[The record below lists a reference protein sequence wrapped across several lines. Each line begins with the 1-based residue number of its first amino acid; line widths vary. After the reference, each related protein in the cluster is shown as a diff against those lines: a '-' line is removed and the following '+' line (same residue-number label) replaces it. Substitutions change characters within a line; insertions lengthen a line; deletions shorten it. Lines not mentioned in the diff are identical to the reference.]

1 MTEGGQL
8 NDEEWNLLCVCVQS
22 WYLTRPSPPV
32 VAQIFPDSV
41 MYFLSNIRTFCIIS
55 FTDNV
60 DLGAYC
66 EILRTY
72 CVRFCTNVAINS
84 KAWKTRAFHWFN
96 RLIPRQ
102 TIYALLL
109 LISKCRKLDVFWR
122 NFFVSK
128 LCLCISFYNYQ
139 VCVCVLFCKHHQ
151 KCKCHQWYQCLK
163 VSIESIKN
171 NVTNSHFPKFNPNFR
186 QQGLMLG
193 DHFYRWTHHNISFCF
208 GVTAIWA
215 HKGSV
220 QIIKMEI

>member
-1 MTEGGQL
+1 MRSDT
-8 NDEEWNLLCVCVQS
+8 
-22 WYLTRPSPPV
+22 T
-32 VAQIFPDSV
+32 A
-41 MYFLSNIRTFCIIS
+41 
-55 FTDNV
+55 
-60 DLGAYC
+60 
-66 EILRTY
+66 
-72 CVRFCTNVAINS
+72 
-84 KAWKTRAFHWFN
+84 
-96 RLIPRQ
+96 
-102 TIYALLL
+102 YALLL

-215 HKGSV
+215 HKSV
-220 QIIKMEI
+220 LFWKSPPWDSVVNSPCVRTRAGWHFHVPIMWIWFMN